1 MTPRTLPLFAKIGA
15 SKDAECGAARVRR
28 DLQDNHG
35 RTVSKCLIQ
44 DHTDAVAAV
53 ALAQEESWTYRLPR
67 WDVPPAT
74 VGVGL
79 DGSCLHLSEDG

>member
-35 RTVSKCLIQ
+35 RAVTKCLIQ

-53 ALAQEESWTYRLPR
+53 ALA
-67 WDVPPAT
+67 
-74 VGVGL
+74 
-79 DGSCLHLSEDG
+79 